1 MPTSVAHI
9 IGGYAALEAGTNRSG
24 RPGIFFLVLIVV
36 VANIPDLDFLPGV
49 LIGDPGLYHRGP
61 SHSILAAVAVAGV
74 AGWAL
79 GPRLGGARRVALWTF
94 IAYGSHL
101 VLDMLIPDPS
111 GGSAGIPALWP
122 LLASEVGTPIPGL
135 GVLDDLRTL
144 THIEVQNGFFRG
156 LLSLSGV
163 RIFLLDAVLVL
174 PLIPLAW
181 GVRTR
186 RVRATRRRAVSGSNL
201 PLRPRRARV
210 EVPGGPGRGRV
221 LVAAEGRA
229 ARG

>member
-9 IGGYAALEAGTNRSG
+9 IGGYAALEAGTRRSG
-24 RPGIFFLVLIVV
+24 RPGIFFLVLVVV
-36 VANIPDLDFLPGV
+36 VANLPDLDFLPGV
-49 LIGDPGLYHRGP
+49 LLGDPGLFHRGP
-61 SHSILAAVAVAGV
+61 SHSVFAAAAVAGL

-111 GGSAGIPALWP
+111 GGTAGIPVLWP
-122 LLASEVGTPIPGL
+122 LVVSELGTPIPGL
-135 GVLDDLRTL
+135 RVLDDLRSL
-144 THIEVQNGFFRG
+144 THVEMQNGFFRG

-181 GVRTR
+181 GVRQR
-186 RVRATRRRAVSGSNL
+186 RAGQARRRRASASQL
-201 PLRPRRARV
+201 PLQPKRKRV
-210 EVPGGPGRGRV
+210 EVVQPRGPRRV
-221 LVAAEGRA
+221 LVATEPAGR
-229 ARG
+229 G